1 MGWGMNNNEGIKNQ
15 NVKHRNT
22 VYICVE
28 QPIPFFWVGGGVSFV
43 IFTTVAPFS
52 KIYWGT
58 TVLFHDDNGPPS
70 P

>member
-28 QPIPFFWVGGGVSFV
+28 QPIPFFWVGGGGVFRD
-43 IFTTVAPFS
+43 
-52 KIYWGT
+52 
-58 TVLFHDDNGPPS
+58 FHDSS
-70 P
+70 PLLKNLLGDHCPVS